1 MRYNIVLQF
10 NKYIIILIIFSQ
22 LAIIITGCS
31 KSADN
36 LYAES
41 KTLITKEETF
51 DKGLET
57 LMKFEK
63 KFPKDTRTPEVILAL
78 ATGFQTHKD
87 FEKAEDA
94 FKRLIE
100 KFPDSPEAYKG
111 MFILGY
117 MYFDDMKNE
126 VKAKE
131 ILNKFIKM
139 YPDSGLTVSAR
150 ILVENIGLP
159 LEKWPIVRSIQ

>member
-1 MRYNIVLQF
+1 MRYNSVLQF

-22 LAIIITGCS
+22 LAIITGCS
-31 KSADN
+31 KSADD

-41 KTLITKEETF
+41 KTLIMKEETF
-51 DKGLET
+51 DKGVET

-63 KFPKDTRTPEVILAL
+63 KFPKDTRAPEVILAL
-78 ATGFQTHKD
+78 ATGFQTRKN

-117 MYFDDMKNE
+117 MYFDDMKNKE
-126 VKAKE
+126 KAKE
-131 ILNKFIKM
+131 ILNKFITM

-150 ILVENIGLP
+150 IIVENIGLP
-159 LEKWPIVRSIQ
+159 LEKWPIVRNIR

>member
-10 NKYIIILIIFSQ
+10 NKNIIILIIFLQ

-31 KSADN
+31 KSADD
-36 LYAES
+36 LYDES
-41 KTLITKEETF
+41 KTLIMKEETF
-51 DKGLET
+51 DKGVET

-63 KFPKDTRTPEVILAL
+63 KFPKDKRTPEIVLAL
-78 ATGFQTHKD
+78 ATSFQARKD
-87 FEKAEDA
+87 FEKAEDT

-100 KFPDSPEAYKG
+100 KFPESPEAYKG

-117 MYFDDMKNE
+117 MYFDDMKNKE
-126 VKAKE
+126 KAKD

-150 ILVENIGLP
+150 ILIENIGLP